1 MADFKT
7 QIDNLTG
14 FGSTDDVALADWLLS
29 GAREV
34 IDVLPMSKLDRMS
47 EIQEF
52 TNFQGVEDSK
62 ILHVLRKDEN
72 NSNILM
78 PCREIHA
85 SESGR
90 ATDSSYME
98 FATSSDP
105 VYYLENKRIYT
116 LPASASSNDS
126 KLIKINED
134 FTINIA
140 TDTIDNFPKEA
151 TNAVVLYASRN
162 AVMRLMND
170 LQTNNDITTAFTATN
185 TELDETQAVCDLLN
199 TRVDTAITN
208 ISNAATEIGLA
219 KTEAAEIASQ
229 TDNGGGFATALTAL
243 SAAVDKIQ
251 AASGDPALFGD
262 EDIYT
267 TGVGFTKVKD
277 ALDNATNL
285 INNNQPSATT
295 DAFGAQAEEDVELVQ
310 SALNIAQTEQNR
322 ARIHLEE
329 FVTSI
334 NGLKAEIDGY
344 NQEVNAR
351 ATFTSAK
358 GQAVQAYINTA
369 SAYINEA
376 SANLAV
382 ASGYGNEITAKI
394 NISNAYLS
402 EANSRL
408 NRDQAKYQWYTQ
420 QYEMLDAKFQESLQL
435 ISIDKIDLH
444 NRNNHNQNRG

>member
-1 MADFKT
+1 MGRVNDLNYMEAATESDPAY
-7 QIDNLTG
+7 IIHG
-14 FGSTDDVALADWLLS
+14 
-29 GAREV
+29 
-34 IDVLPMSKLDRMS
+34 DVLNTYP
-47 EIQEF
+47 
-52 TNFQGVEDSK
+52 G
-62 ILHVLRKDEN
+62 
-72 NSNILM
+72 SN
-78 PCREIHA
+78 A
-85 SESGR
+85 
-90 ATDSSYME
+90 
-98 FATSSDP
+98 
-105 VYYLENKRIYT
+105 
-116 LPASASSNDS
+116 SNDS
-126 KLIKINED
+126 RVVSI
-134 FTINIA
+134 
-140 TDTIDNFPKEA
+140 DTSITVAHGDGASGIPNFPDEA
-151 TNAVVLYASRN
+151 EYAVVLYASRN
-162 AVMRLMND
+162 ALQRLMNNI
-170 LQTNNDITTAFTATN
+170 QSNSDIDTAFTATN

-310 SALNIAQTEQNR
+310 SALKIAGTEQNR

-351 ATFTSAK
+351 GTFTSAK
-358 GQAVQAYINTA
+358 GQSVQAYINTA
-369 SAYINEA
+369 SAYISEA

-382 ASGYGNEITAKI
+382 SSGYANEIASKI
-394 NISNAYLS
+394 NISNGYLS
-402 EANSRL
+402 EVNARIG
-408 NRDQAKYQWYTQ
+408 RDQAKYVWYTQ
-420 QYEMLDAKFQESLQL
+420 QYQMIDAQLKESFQLLSGER
-435 ISIDKIDLH
+435 IAEVNK
-444 NRNNHNQNRG
+444 

>member
-1 MADFKT
+1 MATFEE
-7 QIDNLTG
+7 QINDLTG
-14 FGSTDDVALADWLLS
+14 FGTDTDRNAINDWLQA
-29 GAREV
+29 GVRKV
-34 IDVLPMSKLDRMS
+34 MDVLPMEKLDRMS
-47 EIQEF
+47 EIQAF
-52 TNFQGVEDSK
+52 TSNVAVEDSK

-105 VYYLENKRIYT
+105 VYYLENKRLYT
-116 LPASASSNDS
+116 LPASAATDDS
-126 KLIKINED
+126 KLVKIDED
-134 FTINIA
+134 RSTLTYDDTTIE
-140 TDTIDNFPKEA
+140 NFPREA
-151 TNAVVLYASRN
+151 ESAVVLYASRN

-229 TDNGGGFATALTAL
+229 TDNGGGFGTALTAL
-243 SAAVDKIQ
+243 STAVDKIQ

-329 FVTSI
+329 FMTSI

-420 QYEMLDAKFQESLQL
+420 QYEMLNAQFQEALQL
-435 ISIDKIDLH
+435 ISIEKIGQEED
-444 NRNNHNQNRG
+444 RVGR

>member
-1 MADFKT
+1 
-7 QIDNLTG
+7 
-14 FGSTDDVALADWLLS
+14 
-29 GAREV
+29 
-34 IDVLPMSKLDRMS
+34 
-47 EIQEF
+47 
-52 TNFQGVEDSK
+52 
-62 ILHVLRKDEN
+62 
-72 NSNILM
+72 
-78 PCREIHA
+78 
-85 SESGR
+85 
-90 ATDSSYME
+90 ME

-219 KTEAAEIASQ
+219 KTEAAEITSQ

-329 FVTSI
+329 FMTSI

>member
-1 MADFKT
+1 MAETFKN
-7 QIDNLTG
+7 QVDALTG
-14 FGSTDDVALADWLLS
+14 FASTEDNALSDWLTA

-34 IDVLPMSKLDRMS
+34 LEILPPEKLERVATNDSFTNSIDVEGKRILSVVRKDNNHS
-47 EIQEF
+47 
-52 TNFQGVEDSK
+52 SK
-62 ILHVLRKDEN
+62 IF
-72 NSNILM
+72 M
-78 PCREIHA
+78 PCRNLP
-85 SESGR
+85 SSMMGR
-90 ATDSSYME
+90 VNDLNYME
-98 FATSSDP
+98 AATESDP
-105 VYYLENKRIYT
+105 AYIIHGDVLNTYPGSN
-116 LPASASSNDS
+116 ASNDS
-126 KLIKINED
+126 RVVC
-134 FTINIA
+134 
-140 TDTIDNFPKEA
+140 IDSSITVAHGDSAISNYPDEA
-151 TNAVVLYASRN
+151 EHAVVLYASRN
-162 AVMRLMND
+162 ALQRLMNNI
-170 LQTNNDITTAFTATN
+170 QSNSDIDTAFTATN

-310 SALNIAQTEQNR
+310 SALKIAGTEQNR

-351 ATFTSAK
+351 GTFTSAK
-358 GQAVQAYINTA
+358 GQSVQAYINTA
-369 SAYINEA
+369 SAYISEA

-382 ASGYGNEITAKI
+382 SSGYANEIASKI
-394 NISNAYLS
+394 NISNGYLS
-402 EANSRL
+402 EVNARL
-408 NRDQAKYQWYTQ
+408 GRDQAKYVWYTQ
-420 QYEMLDAKFQESLQL
+420 QYQMIDAQLKESFQLLSGER
-435 ISIDKIDLH
+435 IAEVNK
-444 NRNNHNQNRG
+444 